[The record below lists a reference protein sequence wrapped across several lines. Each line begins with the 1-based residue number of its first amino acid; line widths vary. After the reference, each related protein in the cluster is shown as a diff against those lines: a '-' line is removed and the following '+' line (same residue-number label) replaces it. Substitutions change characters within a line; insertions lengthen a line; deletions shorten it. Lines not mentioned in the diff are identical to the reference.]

1 MAKKLTIAVLFF
13 LVALLLIGCNDDEKD
28 KESQKELDSAS
39 EAIETEDVKEEET
52 EKVEEEVAASSLLL
66 HAPAIPTTIDEMANQ
81 LPGLFAGADNIY
93 DYADE
98 IKQEF
103 DKVGPLPENP
113 TDEEYDQYLRY
124 IYSLVAED
132 YPNPEDVIK
141 QWQFAS
147 FGNPDLPDSRY
158 HFKPNYNIEILL
170 DASGSMAN
178 YAGSRT
184 RMEIAKEAILQFVQK
199 VPKEA
204 NVSLRVYGHE
214 GTGADRDKELSCSTI
229 EQVYGFAPYDEEKFK
244 NALSEFEP
252 AGWTP
257 LAGALSAAKESMAS
271 FHTDDYTNLIY
282 VVSDGIE
289 TCDGDPVAVAEE
301 LSQSD
306 IQPIINIIGFQTDQE
321 AQKQL
326 QEIARVADG
335 IYATANNQEELQ
347 AEFKRAEEV
356 LEAWEKWKR
365 DALKDVKAG
374 QVDAYFDIIAIHN
387 KWSSITRRTMNNM
400 WRLITQLD
408 ELEFIT
414 FEQRMELDARRK
426 EIKDDI
432 EELVRELR
440 KNLEQMKA
448 ENFEEAQQ
456 QIEKIFQEQ
465 NS

>member
-13 LVALLLIGCNDDEKD
+13 LAALLLIGCNDDEKD
-28 KESQKELDSAS
+28 KESQKESDSAS

-52 EKVEEEVAASSLLL
+52 EKVEEEAAVSPLLL

-141 QWQFAS
+141 QWQLAS

-199 VPKEA
+199 VPEEA

-271 FHTDDYTNLIY
+271 FHTDDHTNLIY

-426 EIKDDI
+426 EIKGDI

-448 ENFEEAQQ
+448 ESFEEAQQ